1 MRRQR
6 IAFETVSS
14 QILNHHKKVFDSSV
28 FALMDAFEDSDTT
41 NYTNALSALAHEFG
55 RELQFKDE
63 SEFDQF
69 MSDSSST
76 LIF

>member
-1 MRRQR
+1 
-6 IAFETVSS
+6 
-14 QILNHHKKVFDSSV
+14 
-28 FALMDAFEDSDTT
+28 MDAFEDSDTT